1 MVDELVEI
9 TGEKGDQVNTL
20 ETAALLFKQMSQ
32 DEYKIAG
39 NFTAFKN
46 YIVML
51 SNWMYTALSQPLKLD
66 CFEILGTEGDAPQNV
81 ATFNEAAWFE
91 VKAFVMSFFMDY
103 TTIGFKRE
111 EENEE
116 YDDYITMWANSDRET
131 MLITR
136 RIIDSSFTPQYNIG
150 VTIKVITAGIEQ
162 AVLAGIGPDVYPDMA
177 TTNVITWGLRY
188 GG

>member
-1 MVDELVEI
+1 
-9 TGEKGDQVNTL
+9 
-20 ETAALLFKQMSQ
+20 
-32 DEYKIAG
+32 
-39 NFTAFKN
+39 
-46 YIVML
+46 ML

-177 TTNVITWGLRY
+177 TTNVITWGLRTAAEPLNDY
-188 GG
+188 EEMCIRDRL

>member
-1 MVDELVEI
+1 MIDYVYEIDNMVEELYSAYQLILMITGPSPDTNRDYGFSRIAGSAILTLAKSSARLYEMVDELVEI

-91 VKAFVMSFFMDY
+91 VKAFVMSFFK
-103 TTIGFKRE
+103 IGR
-111 EENEE
+111 
-116 YDDYITMWANSDRET
+116 AH
-131 MLITR
+131 
-136 RIIDSSFTPQYNIG
+136 
-150 VTIKVITAGIEQ
+150 V
-162 AVLAGIGPDVYPDMA
+162 
-177 TTNVITWGLRY
+177 
-188 GG
+188 